1 MSAPELLDEKPSPRR
16 SGKGGERGR
25 RSWLPYLLLLPG
37 LLWLAIFFAVPLIS
51 LASTSLYDPDGSILE
66 GYRMTWHFANYLDA
80 LQAYAPQLL
89 RSFIYA
95 TIATVLALLLGYPLA
110 YAIAFKAGR
119 WKNLLLVAI
128 VAPFFASFLVRTLA
142 WTSILADNG
151 PVVGALQSVG
161 LLSADGR
168 LLATPVAVVTGLTYN
183 FLPFTT
189 LPLYA
194 SLEKIDRRLIE
205 AATDLYSSSFA
216 AFRRVTFPL
225 SLPGVVAGTL
235 LTFIPAAGDFINA
248 ALLGT
253 PSTYMIGNVIESQFL
268 QVTDYPTA
276 SALSVVLMISIVVL
290 VATYVRRAG
299 TEDLV

>member
-1 MSAPELLDEKPSPRR
+1 VSAPELLDEKPSPRR